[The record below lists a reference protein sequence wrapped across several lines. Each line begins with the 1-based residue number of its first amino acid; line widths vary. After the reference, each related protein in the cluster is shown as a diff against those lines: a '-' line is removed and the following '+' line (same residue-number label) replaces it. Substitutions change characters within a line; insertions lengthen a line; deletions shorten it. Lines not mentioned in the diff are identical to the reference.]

1 MNREAYEQGKL
12 KKFLT
17 QTKFIMQDTLMDMTR
32 GSVKRYVDSVLDFL
46 PLTVAVKSTAEVTN
60 MYYSQEEIKR
70 MGADKVKFPLFRV
83 DLELG
88 DDNRPQYSSEA
99 SDVCS
104 RILETFKKGL
114 SSLSDITQL
123 EQKLLPHLFKS
134 STKMFLKVPVKPEE
148 MPDKPDPEN
157 KKLLPDENAWVYEEF
172 MRLRSK
178 IFESVDPLA
187 DYLKTYDQFQS
198 DYNLDPDAEIAK
210 MDDEENPPEPD
221 ALRRDVLMRRQRAL
235 KLQD

>member
-148 MPDKPDPEN
+148 MPEKPDPEN

-235 KLQD
+235 KL

>member
-70 MGADKVKFPLFRV
+70 MGADKVKFPLFRI

-148 MPDKPDPEN
+148 MPEKPDPEN

-210 MDDEENPPEPD
+210 MDDEENPSEPD

-235 KLQD
+235 KL

>member
-235 KLQD
+235 KL

>member
-1 MNREAYEQGKL
+1 
-12 KKFLT
+12 
-17 QTKFIMQDTLMDMTR
+17 MQDTLMDMTR

-148 MPDKPDPEN
+148 MPEKPDPEN

-235 KLQD
+235 KL

>member
-148 MPDKPDPEN
+148 MPEKPDPEN

-221 ALRRDVLMRRQRAL
+221 ALRRDVLMRRQRAQ
-235 KLQD
+235 KL

>member
-148 MPDKPDPEN
+148 MPEKPDPEN

-187 DYLKTYDQFQS
+187 DYIKTYDQFQS

-235 KLQD
+235 KL